1 MAHSVE
7 LRLDESFE
15 SAYQNAYCY
24 YKDLELGIDKF
35 NERLAAVVEKYVG
48 HDAPADEVTGFIEKL
63 HTNDLYLTVA
73 CAQQSE
79 AAWDY
84 FYRKYHKYVLSLAF
98 SFSSSSDAAN
108 ELAANVME
116 DLFLR
121 DRLGRTRIASYE
133 GRSSLAAWLHVIVCH
148 RAINDRE
155 LKYNHLEQIECMP
168 EIADSASIRSIEAAL
183 RATQYETIIKDAI
196 DLACKRLEHRE
207 RLMLLLRYDQ
217 GLQVSQIARLLGV
230 SPSTISRHLV
240 RSHENLLEYVK
251 KALSFKYR
259 LQQVEIDECLTDLK
273 ENPSYS
279 ILTFIK
285 QNLE

>member
-1 MAHSVE
+1 
-7 LRLDESFE
+7 
-15 SAYQNAYCY
+15 
-24 YKDLELGIDKF
+24 
-35 NERLAAVVEKYVG
+35 
-48 HDAPADEVTGFIEKL
+48 
-63 HTNDLYLTVA
+63 
-73 CAQQSE
+73 
-79 AAWDY
+79 
-84 FYRKYHKYVLSLAF
+84 
-98 SFSSSSDAAN
+98 
-108 ELAANVME
+108 
-116 DLFLR
+116 
-121 DRLGRTRIASYE
+121 
-133 GRSSLAAWLHVIVCH
+133 
-148 RAINDRE
+148 
-155 LKYNHLEQIECMP
+155 MP

>member
-7 LRLDESFE
+7 LRLDESSE

-98 SFSSSSDAAN
+98 SFSTSSDAAN

-196 DLACKRLEHRE
+196 DLACKRLEYRE

-230 SPSTISRHLV
+230 STSTISRHLV

>member
-1 MAHSVE
+1 MSHSVE
-7 LRLDESFE
+7 LSLDKSFE
-15 SAYQNAYCY
+15 SAYHTAYHF
-24 YKDLELGIDKF
+24 YKDIELDIDNF
-35 NERLAAVVEKYVG
+35 IARLVAVVEKYLG
-48 HDAPADEVTGFIEKL
+48 RGAPAVEVTAFIDKL

-73 CAQQSE
+73 CAQQNE

-84 FYRKYHKYVLSLAF
+84 FYERYRKYVFNLALSA
-98 SFSSSSDAAN
+98 SSSSDAAH

-155 LKYNHLEQIECMP
+155 LKYNRLEQIECMP

-183 RATQYETIIKDAI
+183 RATQYESIIKDAI
-196 DLACKRLEHRE
+196 DLACKCLEYRE

-259 LQQVEIDECLTDLK
+259 LQQVQIDECLTDLK

-279 ILTFIK
+279 ILTLIK
-285 QNLE
+285 QNME